1 MSAIRES
8 GDASEQP
15 IQVLVSLHNQMSLLD
30 LAGPLEVLSRACHNI
45 SDPESKAFDITL
57 AAEEQHVMTAAGVSI
72 QAQTSLA
79 EVNKRLHEFDV
90 LIVPGGHVLEILGDE
105 DEDEPLDTIKAFA
118 ELQAGDP
125 SRERTLLAIDT
136 AALFL
141 AKLGLLQGLGA
152 TTHPDYYIKM
162 EKLCQAAAA
171 RDTQERTDVMEERY
185 VVNHGRFDV
194 DVEGDDIVD
203 NPYVF
208 RKGTGPR
215 KGSNARKGSVARKE
229 SNARHESTIRRAAM
243 RLGGLRVITTGGP
256 ASGLDAALYLVS
268 AVVSLESAQEVSRV
282 MQYTWVKGVVV
293 DAIDV

>member
-1 MSAIRES
+1 MSAIQES
-8 GDASEQP
+8 GDASEP
-15 IQVLVSLHNQMSLLD
+15 IQVLVALHDQMSLLD
-30 LAGPLEVLSRACHNI
+30 LAGPLEVLSLACHNV
-45 SDPESKAFDITL
+45 SDPDSKAFDITL
-57 AAEEQHVMTAAGVSI
+57 AAADKHVMTAAGVSI
-72 QAQTSLA
+72 QAQTSLN
-79 EVNKRLHEFDV
+79 EVSKRLHEFDV
-90 LIVPGGHVLEILGDE
+90 LLVPGGNVMEILGDAE
-105 DEDEPLDTIKAFA
+105 QEQPAKIIKAFA
-118 ELQAGDP
+118 DLQTRDP

-141 AKLGLLQGLGA
+141 AKLGLLQGLAA

-194 DVEGDDIVD
+194 DVDGDDIVE

-208 RKGTGPR
+208 RKGR
-215 KGSNARKGSVARKE
+215 KGSSNARKGSIARKE
-229 SNARHESTIRRAAM
+229 SNARRENIIRRAAM

-268 AVVSLESAQEVSRV
+268 AVVSLDSAQEVSRF

-293 DAIDV
+293 NGHNDV

>member
-30 LAGPLEVLSRACHNI
+30 IAGPLEVLSRACHNI

-79 EVNKRLHEFDV
+79 EANKRLHEFDV
-90 LIVPGGHVLEILGDE
+90 LIVPGGNVLEILGDE

-118 ELQAGDP
+118 KLQSSDP

-136 AALFL
+136 APLFL
-141 AKLGLLQGLGA
+141 AKLGLLQGLAA

-185 VVNHGRFDV
+185 V
-194 DVEGDDIVD
+194 
-203 NPYVF
+203 
-208 RKGTGPR
+208 
-215 KGSNARKGSVARKE
+215 GSNARKGSVARKE
-229 SNARHESTIRRAAM
+229 SNARRESAIRRAAM

-293 DAIDV
+293 DTIDV